1 MRKTL
6 TIIIVLL
13 ALTTTAQTKR
23 NYKKIII
30 WNKVDGTKVVDMDAT
45 IEIFDNLVTLRIGDT
60 EPIYYVKEK
69 GTEKTEVIKGVQTK
83 YAGYRVQ
90 SNEGGI
96 FVIQITQN
104 TVSIHSTEDVY
115 FFKY

>member
-1 MRKTL
+1 MRKIL

-30 WNKVDGTKVVDMDAT
+30 WNKVDGAKVVDIEAT

-69 GTEKTEVIKGVQTK
+69 GTEKIEVIKGVQTK

-90 SNEGGI
+90 SNKRGV
-96 FVIQITQN
+96 FVIEITKN
-104 TVSIHSTEDVY
+104 TVSINGAKDVY